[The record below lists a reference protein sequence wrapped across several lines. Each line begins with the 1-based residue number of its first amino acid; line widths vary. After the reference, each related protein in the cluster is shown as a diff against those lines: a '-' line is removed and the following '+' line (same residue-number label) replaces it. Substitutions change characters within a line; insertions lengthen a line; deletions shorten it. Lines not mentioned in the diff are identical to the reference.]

1 MRVRLPLFACTV
13 LLLQAC
19 AVSAPHAQTEA
30 HGQGPA
36 EANQHAATHFLTPGH
51 AVPET
56 AKRRAG
62 GVPRDE
68 AGRPYDYLHLG
79 RELPAFSGPMLDGT
93 RFSSDALG
101 GQWTLI
107 EVWGV
112 WCSDSRR
119 DAPYVQSLWNRI
131 KADDDLAFLS
141 VHVPQS
147 AEKADMAY
155 GRFASVDAYFEEES
169 YSWPVM
175 LDTDASIRETLAVR
189 WTPSYILVAP
199 DLTVQGYRNE
209 LATSGEEDPVSALL
223 DLIDAVKASYDPDA
237 PRPVED

>member
-1 MRVRLPLFACTV
+1 MRVRLPLFACTF

-19 AVSAPHAQTEA
+19 AAPAPHAQTGPR
-30 HGQGPA
+30 GQGPE
-36 EANQHAATHFLTPGH
+36 EANQHAATHFITPGH
-51 AVPET
+51 VVPET
-56 AKRRAG
+56 AKRSAG

-93 RFSSDALG
+93 RFSSDTLA

-107 EVWGV
+107 EIWGV

-131 KADDDLAFLS
+131 EADSDLAFLS
-141 VHVPQS
+141 IHVPHS
-147 AEKADMAY
+147 AATADKAY
-155 GRFASVDAYFEEES
+155 GSYGSVEAYFEEED
-169 YSWPVM
+169 YFWPVVI
-175 LDTDASIRETLAVR
+175 DTDASIRETLATR

-199 DLTVQGYRNE
+199 DLTVQGYRND
-209 LATSGEEDPVSALL
+209 LSASGQEDPVSALL
-223 DLIDAVKASYDPDA
+223 DRIDAVKASYDPDA
-237 PRPVED
+237 PRPAED